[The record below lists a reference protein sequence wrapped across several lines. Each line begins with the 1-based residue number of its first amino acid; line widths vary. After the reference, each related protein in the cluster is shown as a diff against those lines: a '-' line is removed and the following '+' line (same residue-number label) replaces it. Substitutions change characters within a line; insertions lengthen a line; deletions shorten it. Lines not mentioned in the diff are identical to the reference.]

1 MSDPADTQR
10 LIGDIVRE
18 GTVDSVDL
26 IKRTCR
32 FRTGDLVTGDVPW
45 LAARS
50 GATKTWSP
58 PSAGEQGILIC
69 PEGDTARGIVLPGL
83 FSNAHP
89 APSSEDVDLV
99 EYGDGARIGYD
110 PAAHALTAIL
120 PAGATARIE
129 ADGGLKI
136 KGPVWIEGTLTVTET
151 IEARGEITG
160 AGKKLST
167 HKHTGVQAGAAQT
180 GAPA

>member
-1 MSDPADTQR
+1 MRDPADNQR

-26 IKRTCR
+26 VKRTCR

-45 LAARS
+45 LSARS
-50 GATKTWSP
+50 GATKSWSP
-58 PSAGEQGILIC
+58 PSKGEQGILIC

-89 APSSEDVDLV
+89 APSSENVELV
-99 EYGDGARIGYD
+99 EYSDGARVGYD
-110 PAAHALTAIL
+110 PDAHALTAIL
-120 PAGATARIE
+120 PARATVRID
-129 ADGGLKI
+129 ADGGLSI
-136 KGPVWIEGTLTVTET
+136 KGPVAIEGKLTVTET
-151 IEARGEITG
+151 IEAQGEITG

-167 HKHTGVQAGAAQT
+167 HKHLGVQAGAAQT
-180 GAPA
+180 GLPA